1 MYESYALRKKCPYRS
16 YSGPNFSR
24 IFRSN
29 KQTDIVRK
37 EKVTGFKECQRTK

>member
-1 MYESYALRKKCPYRS
+1 MNLTHCVQSVRIRS

-37 EKVTGFKECQRTK
+37 ESVTGFKECQRTK